1 MQTSISADRST
12 AGTDDAL
19 QATLLEA
26 GYGVFNSVNARGLTS
41 STPFLMQTS
50 ISADS
55 SPASTGE
62 ANHDATIA
70 SSPG

>member
-1 MQTSISADRST
+1 MQTSVNADSSSAST
-12 AGTDDAL
+12 ESRYHDILL
-19 QATLLEA
+19 QA
-26 GYGVFNSVNARGLTS
+26 GYGVLNVNARGLTS

-50 ISADS
+50 MSADS